1 MLALWRKSKYKP
13 RQCIEKQRHYFAY
26 KGLHSQS
33 YGLSSSHVQM
43 WELDVKKAEHQIWY
57 FRIVV
62 LDKTLESP
70 LDSKEIKLVNPKGNQ
85 PWIFTGRTNAKAEA
99 LITWPP
105 DVKKWL
111 IGKNPEAGEDWG
123 QEKKGSPEDGWMAC
137 VWANSGRQWR
147 TGKPGVLQSKGL
159 QTVGHDRA
167 TQQETTAGRA

>member
-1 MLALWRKSKYKP
+1 
-13 RQCIEKQRHYFAY
+13 
-26 KGLHSQS
+26 
-33 YGLSSSHVQM
+33 M

-147 TGKPGVLQSKGL
+147 TGKPGVLQSMGSRR
-159 QTVGHDRA
+159 VRHDRA
-167 TQQETTAGRA
+167 SEQQQERTSSCCLPSIERFFFSLKFSVSTLPLHTECNG